1 MTKRP
6 KWLDRPDKNVPE
18 HICKAKGAGRGTSEA
33 VHDVAFWLG
42 DDTRAIDT
50 WVAALEAIDK
60 RDDKEPLIA
69 ILKSEQVLPHAARV
83 YLADL
88 LDRYQLKRK
97 KGGQS
102 TAAYDR
108 TDADRIFELANA
120 RANELIECG
129 LTTED
134 ACNKAARDFGIP
146 DRGKDGV
153 SMLLD
158 FRAGKRGGSARMKKR
173 RT

>member
-6 KWLDRPDKNVPE
+6 KWLDRPEKNVPE
-18 HICKAKGAGRGTSEA
+18 HIRKAKGSGRGTSKA
-33 VHDVAFWLG
+33 IHDVAFWLG
-42 DDTRAIDT
+42 DEFDP

-60 RDDKEPLIA
+60 RKDKGPLLA
-69 ILKSEQVLPHAARV
+69 LLKSDHDLPHAARV

-102 TAAYDR
+102 VAVYDR

-134 ACNKAARDFGIP
+134 ACNKAAKDFGIP